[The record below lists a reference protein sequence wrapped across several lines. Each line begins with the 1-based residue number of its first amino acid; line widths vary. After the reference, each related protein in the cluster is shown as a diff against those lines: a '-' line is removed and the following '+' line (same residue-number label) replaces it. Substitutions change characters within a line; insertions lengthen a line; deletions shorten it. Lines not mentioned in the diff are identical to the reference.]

1 MSAPIVTGRFM
12 TPVELDGRLTR
23 AQKHAASLY
32 IASKAHD
39 ADDARLLL
47 QALGLIDSERDT
59 NRVRTAYGEVR
70 SRAAGRKR

>member
-1 MSAPIVTGRFM
+1 MSAPTTTARFM
-12 TPVELDGRLTR
+12 TPVELDGRLTT

-32 IASKAHD
+32 VASKAHD

-70 SRAAGRKR
+70 SRAARRKR